1 MMNSSEIMSMMEFLK
16 WKDVSTKRQRKNG
29 TQIFEL
35 PIKVGRGNTNIKV
48 GSFKSGYVRRMN
60 HCYTPYQLNK
70 CKPTTEYWKSYKW
83 VNNKQVWDG
92 KYTKYVGKQRIVIP
106 DEVDRLNYLI
116 SYCLKNFYIGYANQ
130 VADGKFIPKWEHEW
144 KLKKATDNN
153 TDCGH
158 WDRIHDLECDVTRW
172 KDKYE
177 KLDKSNESLTDYN
190 KSIAT
195 NEISVIVNG
204 TRYKVM

>member
-35 PIKVGRGNTNIKV
+35 PIKGGRGCTNIKV
-48 GSFKSGYVRRMN
+48 GTFKSGYVRRMN

-70 CKPTTEYWKSYKW
+70 CKPYTEYVKSYKSHW
-83 VNNKQVWDG
+83 EDGEYIQEWDG
-92 KYTKYVGKQRIVIP
+92 KYNRYTGKQRIVIP

-144 KLKKATDNN
+144 RLEQASKEEGFYSRQNDDLKRQLA
-153 TDCGH
+153 
-158 WDRIHDLECDVTRW
+158 L
-172 KDKYE
+172 
-177 KLDKSNESLTDYN
+177 L
-190 KSIAT
+190 
-195 NEISVIVNG
+195 NG
-204 TRYKVM
+204 TNYSPKDVQVIIDGQRYKII

>member
-35 PIKVGRGNTNIKV
+35 PIKGGRGCSNIKV
-48 GSFKSGYVRRMN
+48 GTFKSGYVRRMN

-70 CKPTTEYWKSYKW
+70 CKPTTEYYKSYKSHW
-83 VNNKQVWDG
+83 EDGEYIQEWDG
-92 KYTKYVGKQRIVIP
+92 KYNKYVGKQRIVIP

-144 KLKKATDNN
+144 KLKRAKEQHKHEVEQYSDHLDSCHTKMESTYYSPREVSITID
-153 TDCGH
+153 GH
-158 WDRIHDLECDVTRW
+158 
-172 KDKYE
+172 
-177 KLDKSNESLTDYN
+177 
-190 KSIAT
+190 
-195 NEISVIVNG
+195 
-204 TRYKVM
+204 RYKVK

>member
-16 WKDVSTKRQRKNG
+16 WKEVSTKRQRKNG

-35 PIKVGRGNTNIKV
+35 PIKGGRGCTNIKV

-70 CKPTTEYWKSYKW
+70 CKPTVDYYPEWKWIYDKDGQP
-83 VNNKQVWDG
+83 NYQIKTG
-92 KYTKYVGKQRIVIP
+92 KYRKYTGKQRIVIP

-144 KLKKATDNN
+144 KLKQAKEQHKHEVEQYSDYLKN
-153 TDCGH
+153 
-158 WDRIHDLECDVTRW
+158 LSVT
-172 KDKYE
+172 
-177 KLDKSNESLTDYN
+177 
-190 KSIAT
+190 
-195 NEISVIVNG
+195 VNG
-204 TRYKVM
+204 QRYKVI

>member
-16 WKDVSTKRQRKNG
+16 WKEVSTKRQRKNG

-35 PIKVGRGNTNIKV
+35 PIKGGRGCTNIKV

-70 CKPTTEYWKSYKW
+70 CKPTTEYWKDYKW
-83 VNNKQVWDG
+83 VGDKQVFTG
-92 KYTKYVGKQRIVIP
+92 KYRKYTGKARIPIM
-106 DEVDRLNYLI
+106 DKTERLNYLI

-144 KLKKATDNN
+144 RLEQASKDEGFYSRQNDDLKRQLALLSGTNYSPK
-153 TDCGH
+153 
-158 WDRIHDLECDVTRW
+158 DVQ
-172 KDKYE
+172 
-177 KLDKSNESLTDYN
+177 
-190 KSIAT
+190 
-195 NEISVIVNG
+195 VIIDG
-204 TRYKVM
+204 QRYKII

>member
-1 MMNSSEIMSMMEFLK
+1 MMNSSEIMSVMQLLG

-48 GSFKSGYVRRMN
+48 GSFQSGYVRRMN

-70 CKPTTEYWKSYKW
+70 CKPSTEYWKSYKW
-83 VNNKQVWDG
+83 VNDKQVWDG

-130 VADGKFIPKWEHEW
+130 VANGKFIPKWEHE
-144 KLKKATDNN
+144 
-153 TDCGH
+153 
-158 WDRIHDLECDVTRW
+158 
-172 KDKYE
+172 YE
-177 KLDKSNESLTDYN
+177 MKNGSLDKVRELQMELQKKEKEFNSVRDV
-190 KSIAT
+190 SIT
-195 NEISVIVNG
+195 IDG

>member
-16 WKDVSTKRQRKNG
+16 WKEVSTKRQRKNG

-70 CKPTTEYWKSYKW
+70 CKPTTEYWKDYKW
-83 VNNKQVWDG
+83 VGDKQVFTG
-92 KYTKYVGKQRIVIP
+92 KYRKYTGKQRIVIP

-130 VADGKFIPKWEHEW
+130 VANGKFIPKWEHEW
-144 KLKKATDNN
+144 KLKQA
-153 TDCGH
+153 
-158 WDRIHDLECDVTRW
+158 
-172 KDKYE
+172 KDKHGDE
-177 KLDKSNESLTDYN
+177 LHDSGLLTN
-190 KSIAT
+190 L
-195 NEISVIVNG
+195 SVNVNG
-204 TRYKVM
+204 QKYRII

>member
-16 WKDVSTKRQRKNG
+16 WKDISTKRQRKNG

-35 PIKVGRGNTNIKV
+35 PIKMGRGCSNIKV

-60 HCYTPYQLNK
+60 GCYTPYQLNK

-83 VNNKQVWDG
+83 VDDKQVWDG

-106 DEVDRLNYLI
+106 DKMDRLNYLI

-144 KLKKATDNN
+144 ELTKAKRNLALYEEQQRKNEETVPKWKYDEAMKL
-153 TDCGH
+153 G
-158 WDRIHDLECDVTRW
+158 LERDKEFNGVRDV
-172 KDKYE
+172 
-177 KLDKSNESLTDYN
+177 
-190 KSIAT
+190 SIT
-195 NEISVIVNG
+195 IDG
-204 TRYKVM
+204 TRYKVI